1 MSLVDHLQELRNRL
15 LIAVAAIV
23 VTTTVGFFWYS
34 HGAYGLPS
42 LGDWLRGPYCSL
54 PASARASIAPDGEC
68 RLLATAPF
76 DQFMLRLK
84 VALTAGVVLAC
95 PVWLHQLWAFITP
108 GLYTKE
114 RRFASVFVAFG
125 ATLFIGG
132 TVLAYVVLSQALSFL
147 LTVGSDVQ
155 ITALSGDQ
163 YFSFLI
169 NLLLV
174 FGISFEFPLLI
185 IMLNLVGMLPYE
197 RLKAWRRGL
206 IFGMF
211 VFAAFATPGSD
222 PFSMLALASALTL
235 LLEFAI
241 QVARLND
248 RRKARRAAIED
259 VPDDQAAPIGE
270 AEPVGAPSPAPTPS
284 RLGIDDQ
291 AT

>member
-1 MSLVDHLQELRNRL
+1 MSLVDHLAELRNRL
-15 LIAVAAIV
+15 LIAAAAV
-23 VTTTVGFFWYS
+23 VLTTILGFLWYT
-34 HGAYGLPS
+34 HGVFGLPS
-42 LGDWLRGPYCSL
+42 LGDWLRQPYCSL
-54 PASARASIAPDGEC
+54 PESARATIAPDGQC

-95 PVWLHQLWAFITP
+95 PVWLYQLWAFITP
-108 GLYTKE
+108 GLYNKE
-114 RRFASVFVAFG
+114 RRFASVFVGFG
-125 ATLFIGG
+125 ALLFISGA
-132 TVLAYVVLSQALSFL
+132 VLAYVVLSTALSFL

-163 YFSFLI
+163 YFGFLI

-185 IMLNLVGMLPYE
+185 IMLNLVGVLSYE
-197 RLKAWRRGL
+197 KLRAWRRGM
-206 IFGMF
+206 IFGLF
-211 VFAAFATPGSD
+211 VFAAFVTPGSD
-222 PFSMLALASALTL
+222 PFSMLALAMALVV

-241 QVARLND
+241 QVAHFND

-259 VPDDQAAPIGE
+259 VPDDQAAPIGSAEDVE
-270 AEPVGAPSPAPTPS
+270 APGAVPAPS
-284 RLGIDDQ
+284 RLTVDDQ